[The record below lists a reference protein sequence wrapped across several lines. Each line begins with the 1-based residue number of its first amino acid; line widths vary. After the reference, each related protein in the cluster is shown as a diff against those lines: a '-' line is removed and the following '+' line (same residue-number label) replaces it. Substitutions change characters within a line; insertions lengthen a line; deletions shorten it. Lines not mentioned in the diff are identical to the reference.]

1 MRQFLKQE
9 WGNKKMLDD
18 LKLPED
24 LKNLSYNKLEIL
36 AEEIRALLIKT
47 ISKNGGHLAPNLGV
61 VELTLALHKVFT
73 SPYDKIIWDVGHQ
86 SYVHK
91 IVTGRLSN
99 FSTLRQLGG
108 ISGFP
113 KPEESP
119 HDIFATGHS
128 STSIS
133 VGLGL
138 AKARDLIGE
147 KYKVVSVIG
156 DGSLTGGMAF
166 EALNYTGHLKTNL
179 IVILNDNEMSI
190 APNVGALSN
199 YLSRLRMNPMVY
211 KLKEELQQ
219 LIQKIPKVGET
230 TFRYL
235 DKIKDSLKYLVIP
248 GILFEELGFTYF
260 GPVDGHNLRQL
271 SQALLDASE
280 HKGPILVHVLTK
292 KGKGYKPAEDD
303 PSKFHGVSG
312 FEISTGYLPFKPG
325 PPTYTEVFGKTLVEV
340 ASHDE
345 RIVAITAAMTE
356 GAGLKEFSQRFPN
369 RFFDVGIAEGHAV
382 TMAGGLARAGMKPVV
397 AIYSTFLQRAFDQI
411 LHDVCLQGLPVIFAL
426 DRAGVVGEDGP
437 THHGVFDLSYLRMIP
452 GITIMA
458 PKDEN
463 ELRQMLLLAV
473 DMDKPVAIR
482 YPRGQGR
489 GIKLS
494 LQPTFRLGEAEVLR
508 EGEHVALLA
517 LGPMVHIAEKAAEL
531 LTQVGIY
538 STVINCRFIKPLDQQ
553 TILYWARRVPH
564 IITVEDHVL
573 TGGFGSAV
581 LELLAEAGIRKLQI
595 SRLGYPDRFIE
606 SGTIQELQALY
617 GLNEEG
623 IYQVVTGR
631 LLTLA
636 GVDAR
641 K

>member
-312 FEISTGYLPFKPG
+312 FEISTGYFPFKPG

-494 LQPTFRLGEAEVLR
+494 PQPTFRLGEAEVLR

>member
-312 FEISTGYLPFKPG
+312 FEISTGYFPFKPG
-325 PPTYTEVFGKTLVEV
+325 PPTYTEVFGKTLVEI

-397 AIYSTFLQRAFDQI
+397 AIYSTFLQRGFDQI

>member
-9 WGNKKMLDD
+9 WGNKKMLDE

-325 PPTYTEVFGKTLVEV
+325 PPTYTEV
-340 ASHDE
+340 
-345 RIVAITAAMTE
+345 
-356 GAGLKEFSQRFPN
+356 
-369 RFFDVGIAEGHAV
+369 
-382 TMAGGLARAGMKPVV
+382 
-397 AIYSTFLQRAFDQI
+397 
-411 LHDVCLQGLPVIFAL
+411 
-426 DRAGVVGEDGP
+426 
-437 THHGVFDLSYLRMIP
+437 
-452 GITIMA
+452 
-458 PKDEN
+458 
-463 ELRQMLLLAV
+463 
-473 DMDKPVAIR
+473 
-482 YPRGQGR
+482 
-489 GIKLS
+489 
-494 LQPTFRLGEAEVLR
+494 
-508 EGEHVALLA
+508 
-517 LGPMVHIAEKAAEL
+517 
-531 LTQVGIY
+531 
-538 STVINCRFIKPLDQQ
+538 
-553 TILYWARRVPH
+553 
-564 IITVEDHVL
+564 
-573 TGGFGSAV
+573 
-581 LELLAEAGIRKLQI
+581 
-595 SRLGYPDRFIE
+595 
-606 SGTIQELQALY
+606 
-617 GLNEEG
+617 
-623 IYQVVTGR
+623 
-631 LLTLA
+631 
-636 GVDAR
+636 
-641 K
+641 

>member
-1 MRQFLKQE
+1 
-9 WGNKKMLDD
+9 MLDD

>member
-1 MRQFLKQE
+1 MLDKLK
-9 WGNKKMLDD
+9 LPDD
-18 LKLPED
+18 LK
-24 LKNLSYNKLEIL
+24 KLSDQQLTDL
-36 AEEIRALLIKT
+36 AEEIRELLINT
-47 ISKNGGHLAPNLGV
+47 VAQNGGHLAPNLGV

-73 SPYDKIIWDVGHQ
+73 SPEDKIIWDVGHQ

-91 IVTGRLSN
+91 IVTGRLTE
-99 FSTLRQLGG
+99 FATIRQFGG

-138 AKARDLIGE
+138 AKARDLMG
-147 KYKVVSVIG
+147 KKNKVVSVIG

-166 EALNYTGHLKTNL
+166 EALNNAGHLQTNL
-179 IVILNDNEMSI
+179 LVVLNDNEMSI

-199 YLSRLRMNPMVY
+199 YLSRIRVNRTVY
-211 KLKEELQQ
+211 KLKTELQQ

-248 GILFEELGFTYF
+248 GVLFEELGFTYF

-271 SQALLDASE
+271 TEALVDASQ
-280 HKGPILVHVLTK
+280 HQGPILLHVLTK
-292 KGKGYKPAEDD
+292 KGKGYQPAEEN
-303 PSKFHGVSG
+303 PTKFHGVSR
-312 FEISTGYLPFKPG
+312 FNVHTGELPLKPG
-325 PPTYTEVFGKTLVEV
+325 PPTYTEVFGETLMEI
-340 ASHDE
+340 AAQDG

-356 GAGLKEFSQRFPN
+356 GAGLHEFSQRFPN

-397 AIYSTFLQRAFDQI
+397 AIYSTFFQRAFDQI
-411 LHDVCLQGLPVIFAL
+411 LHDLCLQSLPVILAL

-437 THHGVFDLSYLRMIP
+437 THHGIFDLSYLRMIP
-452 GITIMA
+452 EMTIMV

-473 DMDKPVAIR
+473 KMEKPVAIR

-489 GIKLS
+489 GVNLATN
-494 LQPTFRLGEAEVLR
+494 PTFNIGEAEIIT
-508 EGEHVALLA
+508 EGDKVAILTIGPLVESAKQAADLL
-517 LGPMVHIAEKAAEL
+517 L
-531 LTQVGIY
+531 QVGIHC
-538 STVINCRFIKPLDQQ
+538 TVLNCRFAKPLPRE
-553 TILYWARRVPH
+553 TILYWARRVNH
-564 IITVEDHVL
+564 LITVEDNVL

-581 LELLAEAGIRKLQI
+581 LELLAEAGIRKLQV
-595 SRLGYPDRFIE
+595 SRLGYPDHFIE
-606 SGTIQELQALY
+606 AGTIEELHALY
-617 GLNEEG
+617 GLDAEG
-623 IYQVVTGR
+623 IYRAVTGR
-631 LLTLA
+631 LHPLA
-636 GVDAR
+636 SVDAR

>member
-1 MRQFLKQE
+1 M
-9 WGNKKMLDD
+9 
-18 LKLPED
+18 
-24 LKNLSYNKLEIL
+24 
-36 AEEIRALLIKT
+36 
-47 ISKNGGHLAPNLGV
+47 
-61 VELTLALHKVFT
+61 ALHKVFT